1 MGLEELEEV
10 GLVLFAD
17 SFEVEDFAE
26 VGFRFVGDV
35 DEIGLNEGFRGSRP
49 DLKRFEDRV
58 NSG

>member
-17 SFEVEDFAE
+17 SFEVENFAE
-26 VGFRFVGDV
+26 IGFGFVGDV
-35 DEIGLNEGFRGSRP
+35 DEIGLNKGFRWSGP

-58 NSG
+58 NFG